1 MEEAGVRHEA
11 VHRLQ
16 QCKCPNMAKCHRKPI
31 RYIAVIRLKSDFS
44 VNSAKAVSVV
54 N

>member
-1 MEEAGVRHEA
+1 
-11 VHRLQ
+11 
-16 QCKCPNMAKCHRKPI
+16 MAQRCQKPI

-44 VNSAKAVSVV
+44 VNSAKVVSVV